1 MLADGNFVG
10 PPLRG
15 VNCVGPAGCV
25 DNGPSVAPRL
35 MKRLAASRRGST
47 MAMMAAGLIP
57 VVAGLGSAI
66 DTGRMYVVKS
76 QLQAGVDAAALA
88 GARAFQITAGNNTNT
103 CTTGT
108 ESNATSR
115 CAQVKSYF
123 YGNFPS
129 TYMGVSN
136 LQLVPTFST
145 NNQNINTTT
154 VTATA
159 TLPMSFM
166 RAFGF
171 QNATLTATAKAEL
184 QPRPLEVMVVL
195 DNTGSMRTTLS
206 AGQTRIQALKTAAT
220 DFVDILH
227 QGATQRRDLAI
238 GFLPYDITV
247 NVGGLLPAGAVAQ
260 RDGFNGL
267 LDGSWP
273 TNRLGWK
280 GCVMND
286 STVRDVSND
295 RTVSEANAWDVT
307 RNIPG
312 TNGEPAVEPY
322 FVPPLYI
329 PSLALASATTA
340 ERANPAGNF
349 YALAGSGVEGR
360 NNLYRI
366 DANGMIDATRLA
378 NSAIY
383 RGYFYDYYKGLNG
396 NATDSDDVIRPLT
409 GTGVYDVSTDKRA
422 ATDWYVDW
430 TRIPHFYESAYFTSP
445 SDGRINPLGGN
456 TDNINQNTTLM
467 PTPNWQCPEA
477 AMPVAYNRLK
487 SDYINHITN
496 ENAAIYPGNGTIHH
510 AGMLWG
516 YRLLVRDDV
525 FTRTNP
531 TNEAPRRALV
541 FMTDGL
547 NEVNES
553 PSGGYFDRVF
563 TWYGKWAESSTAAT
577 SIAGVQSQNEEQMVR
592 RFEKT
597 CANLQRE
604 TNPPKVYIIALVA
617 NSTRINTAFDQ
628 CAPGRVYRTSSTTE
642 LRQAFQDVASELVD
656 LHLIQ

>member
-1 MLADGNFVG
+1 
-10 PPLRG
+10 
-15 VNCVGPAGCV
+15 
-25 DNGPSVAPRL
+25 
-35 MKRLAASRRGST
+35 

-57 VVAGLGSAI
+57 VIAGLGSAI
-66 DTGRMYVVKS
+66 DAGRMYVVKS

-88 GARAFQITAGNNTNT
+88 GARAFQITAGNTTNT

-123 YGNFPS
+123 YGNFPT

-136 LQLVPTFST
+136 LQLNPIFAT

-171 QNATLTATAKAEL
+171 RTTTLSATAKAEL

-195 DNTGSMRTTLS
+195 DNTGSMRSTLS
-206 AGQTRIQALKTAAT
+206 GGQTRIQALKTAAT

-227 QGATQRRDLAI
+227 QGATRRRDLAI
-238 GFLPYDITV
+238 GFVPYDVTV
-247 NVGGLLPAGAVAQ
+247 NVGKLLPSGAVAQ

-267 LDGSWP
+267 LDTAWP
-273 TNRLGWK
+273 ANRLGWK

-286 STVRDVSND
+286 STIRDVSAD
-295 RTVSEANAWDVT
+295 RTVSDSGAWDVT

-322 FVPPLYI
+322 FIPPLYI

-340 ERANPAGNF
+340 ERANPAGSF
-349 YALAGSGVEGR
+349 YSLPGSGVEGR

-366 DANGMIDATRLA
+366 DYNSTLEATRIA
-378 NSAIY
+378 NTSIY

-396 NATDSDDVIRPLT
+396 DTNDTNDVIRKVS
-409 GTGVYDVSTDKRA
+409 GTGVYDVSTDKRN

-430 TRIPHFYESAYFTSP
+430 TRIPHYYESAYFSNP
-445 SDGRINPLGGN
+445 ADGRINPQGGQV
-456 TDNINQNTTLM
+456 DDINQNTTGI
-467 PTPNWQCPEA
+467 PTPNWQCPEQ
-477 AMPVAYNRLK
+477 AMTIAYDRLK
-487 SDYINHITN
+487 SDYTTHITN
-496 ENAAIYPGNGTIHH
+496 ENAAIYQGNGTIHH
-510 AGMLWG
+510 SGMLWG
-516 YRLLVRDDV
+516 YRMLVRDDI

-531 TNEAPRRALV
+531 TSEAPRRALV

-563 TWYGKWAESSTAAT
+563 TWYGKWAGEASGTAS
-577 SIAGVQSQNEEQMVR
+577 SIASTQNQTEEQMVR

-604 TNPPKVYIIALVA
+604 TNPPKVYIIALVT
-617 NSTRINTAFDQ
+617 NSTRIDTAFNQ
-628 CAPGRVYRTSSTTE
+628 CAPGRVYRTSSTAE